1 MIKLDAWRRRSY
13 DPTIE
18 EAEYIALPLGGGKNL
33 EVDHCW
39 RRRKPKGDDEY
50 GVFEQIRGP
59 KGENLGVRLI
69 PLEDVKKS
77 DQTFEERLLVLG
89 AQVRLGSAG
98 CSGWPQGH
106 TIDTASTLVAAGLQ
120 NELAAV
126 YSNGIYWP
134 ALRELLNLQ

>member
-1 MIKLDAWRRRSY
+1 MVYLDTWRRSY

-18 EAEYIALPLGGGKNL
+18 VAEYIAKPLGGGENFD
-33 EVDHCW
+33 VGHCW
-39 RRRKPKGDDEY
+39 RREKPNGGYENGIFQRIRGSRGENQCVRLLSFQDVTRDDPT
-50 GVFEQIRGP
+50 FEQ
-59 KGENLGVRLI
+59 
-69 PLEDVKKS
+69 
-77 DQTFEERLLVLG
+77 RLLVLG

-126 YSNGIYWP
+126 YSKGTYWL
-134 ALRELLNLQ
+134 ALKELLNLQ